1 MLEVVAGANIN
12 VGVNAP
18 VTITGNEATLLIPNS
33 GTGNIAGD
41 ATITLNPAGNLA
53 LNGANGLSLTI
64 DNSNGGHIGQSAKIL
79 LMLPIFPPVLS
90 MLLSTIVTAARS
102 DRLRRFC

>member
-1 MLEVVAGANIN
+1 MLEVVAGTNIN

-64 DNSNGGHIGQSAKIL
+64 DNSDGGHIGQSATIL
-79 LMLPIFPPVLS
+79 LMLPALPPAL
-90 MLLSTIVTAARS
+90 
-102 DRLRRFC
+102 